1 LVVKE
6 KVDVLAGFGLTPLAF
21 AAAPVATQAKK
32 PMVVMA
38 AATSSIVQK
47 SPYIVRTSQ
56 TVPQIVAP
64 LAQWVARP
72 ESGIKR
78 VVTFISDY
86 GPGHDSEK
94 VFVKHFTANGG
105 EILESIRVPMQNPD
119 FAPFLQR
126 VKDLKPDAVF
136 VFVPSGP
143 GITFMKQF
151 AEKGLKE
158 A

>member
-1 LVVKE
+1 SSDL
-6 KVDVLAGFGLTPLAF
+6 
-21 AAAPVATQAKK
+21 
-32 PMVVMA
+32 
-38 AATSSIVQK
+38 SIVQK

-56 TVPQIVAP
+56 TVPQVVAP
-64 LAQWVARP
+64 LAEWVARP

-105 EILESIRVPMQNPD
+105 EIVESIRVPMQNPD

-158 A
+158 AGIQLIGTGDVLDDDLLPAMGPEALDI